1 MKELWNFEIENKID
15 PYLQHIEFKYQ
26 YFNTKGLQIDLF
38 TIEEK
43 NLRQNNIRT
52 GENKNKMH
60 DRGLLLFL
68 TASGVG
74 GTFLAHVRG
83 GIKKGYTTHTHNKQ
97 KSLYL
102 S

>member
-1 MKELWNFEIENKID
+1 MER
-15 PYLQHIEFKYQ
+15 
-26 YFNTKGLQIDLF
+26 
-38 TIEEK
+38 K
-43 NLRQNNIRT
+43 NLRQNNVRT

-60 DRGLLLFL
+60 GGGLLLFL